1 LLKSEQ
7 QKNRLIYSDGLYIHL
22 FNYDISFSARLS
34 ASMKMMMMQLSV
46 FHCFFVAHKAM
57 LFILI
62 KPNRKIKIVV

>member
-1 LLKSEQ
+1 MKCCEGK

-46 FHCFFVAHKAM
+46 LHCFFVEHKTM
-57 LFILI
+57 TFLLEI
-62 KPNRKIKIVV
+62 PNQ